1 MCSKMYVCTKI
12 NTSKFLFNLDTVDEE
27 PLCGNAT
34 ANSHSR
40 FIFYLKSYQSHAL
53 NQCKINYDPH

>member
-1 MCSKMYVCTKI
+1 MKSHFVEM
-12 NTSKFLFNLDTVDEE
+12 
-27 PLCGNAT
+27 PLQIPIPII
-34 ANSHSR
+34 

>member
-12 NTSKFLFNLDTVDEE
+12 NTSKFLFNLAAVNEE

-34 ANSHSR
+34 ANSH